1 MVAIGM
7 TAVHA
12 ANTMRAE
19 DKGSLVNRTKCAGE
33 HFKNDLKTALGVTTI
48 STVGAGL
55 GYAAYKN
62 PAACVKATGYAGH
75 LVSTLG
81 KTIGKLNLG
90 KFKLG
95 KPFAAAA
102 NALQKFG
109 AKVMEKAPKY
119 GKIGVLAAIGA
130 AVLSATAKLA
140 SKQAYNAGKIDQKY
154 IDNAKIENMTGS
166 IVV

>member
-62 PAACVKATGYAGH
+62 PAACVKFAKEGGKTVAYMGK
-75 LVSTLG
+75 LLG
-81 KTIGKLNLG
+81 KLKLPKAG
-90 KFKLG
+90 KFIKS
-95 KPFAAAA
+95 AAE
-102 NALQKFG
+102 NMQRLG
-109 AKVMEKAPKY
+109 AKIIEKAPKY
-119 GKIGVLAAIGA
+119 GKFGVIAAIGA
-130 AVLSATAKLA
+130 AVLSATVKLA

-154 IDNAKIENMTGS
+154 IDNAKIEKMTGS
-166 IVV
+166 VVV